1 MTFHVGA
8 TNVASYQ
15 WQYLKNGTWYA
26 ASGTGNKTDTMTYV
40 VNAVRLTFDYR
51 CRLKDEDGNV
61 VYTDT
66 FKIVESAI
74 VIDDVTYN
82 PLTSTTCAVVSYA
95 GTAAS
100 LTIPETVDGMTVT
113 EIGVEAFM
121 DNKTLTSIDLPD
133 TITVIRARAFK
144 GCTSLSDMH

>member
-1 MTFHVGA
+1 
-8 TNVASYQ
+8 
-15 WQYLKNGTWYA
+15 
-26 ASGTGNKTDTMTYV
+26 MTYV